1 VSGAAA
7 VRPLPWP
14 GIVAAGAALGV
25 AYTLSPLTIV
35 SLAGLSWLIHRTG
48 RDLTGRE
55 QQWYWSLVVTAVVT
69 RLVVIAGLFLLADPA
84 QPYATLFGDEELFK
98 SRAMWVRNIGLGIP
112 ISPADMIYSYDP
124 VGRGGY
130 LFFLAYLQA
139 LVGFAPYGA
148 HVMNASLYVAG
159 TLVLYR
165 LVRPAYGA
173 VVAIGGLATLLFLPS
188 LFVWSV
194 SMLKEPM
201 YSLVAALELVG
212 AVLIVRAATNGQRA
226 LALAG
231 VIAGAA
237 LLAGLRTGG
246 ALVPAVGVGLG
257 LLIGYVATR
266 PRAFLALAVAVPLV
280 FAIAITQAPVQDRL
294 LSLARQSARYH
305 AGHVLT
311 PGYSYRLIDP
321 RFYVEWTTIHTMP
334 PREAAAFVVKAMG
347 SYFVQPLPWRMSST
361 SLRAYLPEQVF
372 WYALILLTPLG
383 LVAGFRLSPV
393 LTGMLA
399 AHAAAVIVLVALNSG
414 NIGTLIRH
422 RGLALP
428 YLVWLAAL
436 GACELLQRLTPR
448 ETSTDKETR
457 HAIS

>member
-1 VSGAAA
+1 MA

-14 GIVAAGAALGV
+14 AIVAAGAALGV
-25 AYTLSPLTIV
+25 AYTLSPLTV
-35 SLAGLSWLIHRTG
+35 LALGGLLWVMHWAG

-55 QQWYWSLVVTAVVT
+55 QQWYWSLIVTALVT

-98 SRAMWVRNIGLGIP
+98 SRAMWVRNIGLGVP

-148 HVMNASLYVAG
+148 HVMNASLYLAG

-201 YSLVAALELVG
+201 YSLVAAIEIVL
-212 AVLIVRAATNGQRA
+212 ATLIVRAPRNWQKV

-231 VIAGAA
+231 VIACAA

-246 ALVPAVGVGLG
+246 ALVPAIGVSIGLVS
-257 LLIGYVATR
+257 GYVATR
-266 PRAFLALAVAVPLV
+266 PRALLALAVAVPLV
-280 FAIAITQAPVQDRL
+280 LVVALTQSSVQDRL
-294 LSLARQSARYH
+294 LSLARESARYH

-334 PREAAAFVVKAMG
+334 PREAAAFVVKALG
-347 SYFVQPLPWRMSST
+347 SYFVQPLPWQMSST
-361 SLRAYLPEQVF
+361 SLRAYLPEQVL
-372 WYALILLTPLG
+372 WYAMILLAPLG
-383 LVAGFRLSPV
+383 LAAGFRINPV

-428 YLVWLAAL
+428 YLVWLSAL
-436 GACELLQRLTPR
+436 GAHEGLRRLTRP
-448 ETSTDKETR
+448 ETLTDKGTL
-457 HAIS
+457 HATS

>member
-1 VSGAAA
+1 V
-7 VRPLPWP
+7 L
-14 GIVAAGAALGV
+14 
-25 AYTLSPLTIV
+25 
-35 SLAGLSWLIHRTG
+35 
-48 RDLTGRE
+48 
-55 QQWYWSLVVTAVVT
+55 
-69 RLVVIAGLFLLADPA
+69 
-84 QPYATLFGDEELFK
+84 
-98 SRAMWVRNIGLGIP
+98 
-112 ISPADMIYSYDP
+112 
-124 VGRGGY
+124 
-130 LFFLAYLQA
+130 
-139 LVGFAPYGA
+139 
-148 HVMNASLYVAG
+148 NASLYIAG

-173 VVAIGGLATLLFLPS
+173 AVAIGGLATLLFLPS

-201 YSLVAALELVG
+201 YSVVAAVELVL
-212 AVLIVRAATNGQRA
+212 AVLIVRAPRGWQKA
-226 LALAG
+226 LAVAG
-231 VIAGAA
+231 VIACAA

-246 ALVPAVGVGLG
+246 ALVPAMGVSVGLVT
-257 LLIGYVATR
+257 GYVATR
-266 PRAFLALAVAVPLV
+266 PRALLALAVAVPLV
-280 FAIAITQAPVQDRL
+280 VVVALTQSSVQDRL

-347 SYFVQPLPWRMSST
+347 SYFVQPLPWQMSST
-361 SLRAYLPEQVF
+361 SLRAYLPEQVL
-372 WYALILLTPLG
+372 WYAIILLAPFG
-383 LVAGFRLSPV
+383 LAAGFRINPV

-428 YLVWLAAL
+428 YLVWLSAL
-436 GACELLQRLTPR
+436 GAHEGLRRLTR
-448 ETSTDKETR
+448 QETLTDKGTR
-457 HAIS
+457 HATS